1 MKAEYAVLNILLNTA
16 AVSAIVGT
24 RVYLDEA
31 PQEDSYPLVI
41 VEEGGN
47 DPRPTKSGVSVME
60 PDIIRVFPYSDNKN
74 TLRLLAQAC
83 RDALDG
89 KAEGTYNSV
98 SVKAIRFQG
107 QSSFD
112 ERITNRKVYA
122 KDQEYQVWV
131 NL

>member
-31 PQEDSYPLVI
+31 PQEDSYPLII
-41 VEEGGN
+41 VEEGDN

-89 KAEGTYNSV
+89 KAAGTYNSV
-98 SVKAIRFQG
+98 AVKAIRFQG

-112 ERITNRKVYA
+112 EQITNRKVYA

-131 NL
+131 QL